1 VPDLVAPWVR
11 SCQVSSRPERS
22 THGNGETYRSP
33 LRTV

>member
-22 THGNGETYRSP
+22 AHGSGETYLSP
-33 LRTV
+33 LRAV